1 MEVKMSISFYIKNK
15 KKFLGYETVL
25 NVEEALTI
33 LNKELNTY
41 NTRDIDINDLLLSPV
56 SNYECLLIG
65 EDKVSARGFEL
76 SYDNKNKD
84 YAIRVFTPSSRED
97 WLLALEYIKELA
109 KKFNSEIVNER
120 EEVYTVDNIDKFD
133 YESDIL
139 YGIEVVSSNLKDK
152 DIKVSSIYGINRV
165 VSFNQEM
172 IDKINNSDSPID
184 TFSNIIK
191 EIQYLDAYSAHQ
203 QFYKNNEDHR
213 IIGAYTLT
221 QNLRT
226 ILPYEPS
233 VEYENS
239 NIVKNEEVSFW
250 NIGFVVINGDENDP
264 NSYQVAGQIDYD
276 DFIKKL
282 PINKNIEQII
292 LPKGLTSLADQVFMD
307 CTNLKTVSI
316 PDTVISIGRGAFG
329 DCTNLEE
336 VELPKGLTEIKDTFF
351 YGCKSLTKIRIPE
364 GVQSV
369 GYNAFEQTPIKEIIF
384 PTTLKTLDTD
394 VVAWCEKLEK
404 IVFKGTTP
412 PTIDYSS
419 LKRKVE
425 NPPLKIYVPKGKK
438 QTYINS
444 SEEWKDLEEL
454 IVESNS

>member
-1 MEVKMSISFYIKNK
+1 MKNISIIAI
-15 KKFLGYETVL
+15 LL
-25 NVEEALTI
+25 LTI
-33 LNKELNTY
+33 SLFTQCKKEDT
-41 NTRDIDINDLLLSPV
+41 TDPV
-56 SNYECLLIG
+56 KE
-65 EDKVSARGFEL
+65 EETK
-76 SYDNKNKD
+76 
-84 YAIRVFTPSSRED
+84 PS
-97 WLLALEYIKELA
+97 
-109 KKFNSEIVNER
+109 
-120 EEVYTVDNIDKFD
+120 
-133 YESDIL
+133 
-139 YGIEVVSSNLKDK
+139 LKDFSLSQNSVSLTK
-152 DIKVSSIYGINRV
+152 DS
-165 VSFNQEM
+165 QQ
-172 IDKINNSDSPID
+172 KITITSGNG
-184 TFSNIIK
+184 
-191 EIQYLDAYSAHQ
+191 E
-203 QFYKNNEDHR
+203 
-213 IIGAYTLT
+213 YTLT
-221 QNLRT
+221 QSEESKKVAQT
-226 ILPYEPS
+226 SISSDKKEIVIKAITEGKIS
-233 VEYENS
+233 VEITDVLAKKSASLEISVLSKVTPQDYELSPDKKTLIKWIGS
-239 NIVKNEEVSFW
+239 NTKSLDMNIIEALKGVTNIEEEAFS
-250 NIGFVVINGDENDP
+250 G
-264 NSYQVAGQIDYD
+264 
-276 DFIKKL
+276 
-282 PINKNIEQII
+282 NKNIEQII

-336 VELPKGLTEIKDTFF
+336 VQLPKGLTEIKDTFF
-351 YGCKSLTKIRIPE
+351 YGCKSLTKITIPE
-364 GVQSV
+364 SVQSV